1 MTPMQPT
8 IIFLQRN
15 QILNRIGIIFLF
27 FVFQLL
33 AFIPNSIRAQENLR
47 PLHSNLGYLCN
58 SFHESKSAEISFKN
72 KHQSFSL
79 NLPFIEDFFYATNL
93 YYPKTTLWKDSNVF
107 VNTGFAIAPPS
118 IGVATFDGLNKRGYP
133 YTPSLTNL
141 NVSLPADTLT
151 SQPINLLV
159 TAASQ
164 TLQLSDSIALTFYY
178 QARGN
183 GESPESMDSL
193 IVDFFK
199 PNKNEWI
206 TQWYATG
213 NANANIND
221 TVFKRAFIMVND
233 ADFLDPAFQ
242 FRFRNKANTAGDFD
256 HWHVD
261 YIHLDKNRNR
271 KADTVYND
279 LTFAYVPTSYL
290 KNYAAIPWK
299 QFNTGEIGAKNS
311 VKIKNNGGFAINHTY
326 ENKLYN
332 KNNVLLD
339 SYTGG
344 PTNLCPFKPSGCAAG
359 SGTVYGY
366 SNYPPHA
373 NPPIN
378 YTFTPLSDS
387 ADFVIKHSLAL
398 TGSSTDFINENDTV
412 IQYQRFRN
420 YYSYDDGGAEGGY
433 YILGTGGKMALKFT
447 INVQDELRALRIY
460 FDPVGNFNEIESA
473 YRFKMCLWSATANG
487 PGDLIFADTL
497 MKPIYYQVGHRGVPE
512 YQFKVPKQQRMLNP
526 GTYYV
531 GIQQQVAAG
540 ITVGFDKNNDYH
552 SALYFDSGN
561 GWQQSN
567 IKGSLMIR
575 PVFGDIIIPPMSVSE
590 NNFQNKSNQIVIFP
604 NPSSNEFTIKHT
616 NHFESTVILYNNL
629 GQIILQEPL
638 DSNNQNF
645 STVNIDSGIYLVVIK
660 SNKAIIHTQ
669 RLIIQH

>member
-1 MTPMQPT
+1 MNKTR
-8 IIFLQRN
+8 IILLVCF
-15 QILNRIGIIFLF
+15 
-27 FVFQLL
+27 FQLL
-33 AFIPNSIRAQENLR
+33 VSVTNSISAQENLR
-47 PLHSNLGYLCN
+47 PLRSNLGYLYN
-58 SFHESKSAEISFKN
+58 TTEESRYTQSNIKN
-72 KHQSFSL
+72 KQQAFSL
-79 NLPFIEDFFYATNL
+79 TLPFVEDFFYATTAH
-93 YYPKTTLWKDSNVF
+93 YPKTTLWKDSNVY

-133 YTPSLTNL
+133 YTPSLTNF

-159 TAASQ
+159 TATSQ

-183 GESPESMDSL
+183 GEAPEAMDSL
-193 IVDFFK
+193 LVDFYK
-199 PNKNEWI
+199 PNKNEWVN
-206 TQWYATG
+206 QWYATG
-213 NANANIND
+213 NTNANTND
-221 TVFKRAFIMVND
+221 TVFKRAFIMITD
-233 ADFLDPAFQ
+233 ADFLDPSFQ
-242 FRFRNKANTAGDFD
+242 FRFRNTANTAGDFD

-271 KADTVYND
+271 KADTTYND

-299 QFNTGEIGAKNS
+299 QFNTNEISAKNS

-326 ENKLYN
+326 ENRLFD
-332 KNNVLLD
+332 KNNTLLD

-344 PTNLCPFKPSGCAAG
+344 PTNLCPFKPANCTAG

-366 SNYPPHA
+366 SNYAPHA

-378 YTFTPLSDS
+378 YTFTTLSDS

-398 TGSSTDFINENDTV
+398 TGSSTDFINQNDTV
-412 IQYQRFRN
+412 LQFQKFRN
-420 YYSYDDGGAEGGY
+420 YYAFDDGGAEGGY

-447 INVQDELRALRIY
+447 VNVQDELRALRIY

-473 YRFKMCLWSATANG
+473 YRFKMCLWSAGANG

-552 SALYFDSGN
+552 TSLYFDSGS
-561 GWQQSN
+561 GWEQSI

-575 PVFGDIIIPPMSVSE
+575 PVFGDVIIPPMSVPE
-590 NNFQNKSNQIVIFP
+590 NNFQNNSNQILIYP
-604 NPSSNEFTIKHT
+604 NPSSHEFTIKL
-616 NHFESTVILYNNL
+616 NNLPESTITLYNNL
-629 GQIILQEPL
+629 GQVILNETL
-638 DSNNQNF
+638 NSNEQTI
-645 STVNIDSGIYLVVIK
+645 STVNLDSGIYLVVIK
-660 SNKAIIHTQ
+660 SIQAVIQTQ